1 MLEEQA
7 YDRIDAADDD
17 AAADAPPA
25 VGPGGLQNVS
35 QTPSASTI
43 WRTIPILWISR
54 PSIQAAPDN
63 STP

>member
-17 AAADAPPA
+17 AAAAAPPA

-35 QTPSASTI
+35 QTSA
-43 WRTIPILWISR
+43 W
-54 PSIQAAPDN
+54 AASGRATVRACLPW
-63 STP
+63 